1 MLESLITHLNGLL
14 RSDLLRLLKGLF
26 LVFLTL
32 AVLAILFAPAV
43 KPGKVRYRLLR
54 ILIGGALFAMLVYQ
68 STWQITGYMRP
79 EFVKFLRRYNRR
91 PQAAEI
97 QVMRGPLL
105 DCRGMVLAAPI
116 TGDVWGRR
124 YPLGEAAVHPL
135 GYFHSRF
142 GITAVERVCDPEL
155 SGYVADK
162 RMMLSGK
169 AFFTARAEEGA
180 AVTLNL
186 DARLQ
191 RLAYRLMAGRKG
203 AVVIMEP
210 QSGALLAL
218 VSSPGFNPLDPG
230 PATLDERNMPVFNR
244 AIQGRYPPGSVFKIL
259 IAGMALEEKR
269 TPTYF
274 CPAEGYL
281 AAAHTPPIRDSEY
294 YACMRKGTVWSGWGR
309 MNIEEALVHSSNVY
323 FAQLG
328 VGCGTRAFNDIILRS
343 HINKSLTYLK
353 GVSGVLKSSS
363 GEVPQVTRPS
373 QLALLSIG
381 QGEVLTTPLHV
392 ACLTAAVAA
401 GGNLMRP
408 RLLKEDSIDRLETL
422 FSSATASRLSGMM
435 RQVVRA
441 GTGKGADVAGLEV
454 CGKTGTAQVTGGEDH
469 AWFTCFAPQRNPR
482 IVVTVLIERGG
493 FGARTALPVARALL
507 VEADRLGYVR
517 GTRRGAQ

>member
-210 QSGALLAL
+210 RKAVVIANGTT
-218 VSSPGFNPLDPG
+218 VSEVV
-230 PATLDERNMPVFNR
+230 DE
-244 AIQGRYPPGSVFKIL
+244 A
-259 IAGMALEEKR
+259 
-269 TPTYF
+269 
-274 CPAEGYL
+274 
-281 AAAHTPPIRDSEY
+281 SE
-294 YACMRKGTVWSGWGR
+294 AK
-309 MNIEEALVHSSNVY
+309 
-323 FAQLG
+323 
-328 VGCGTRAFNDIILRS
+328 
-343 HINKSLTYLK
+343 
-353 GVSGVLKSSS
+353 
-363 GEVPQVTRPS
+363 
-373 QLALLSIG
+373 
-381 QGEVLTTPLHV
+381 
-392 ACLTAAVAA
+392 
-401 GGNLMRP
+401 
-408 RLLKEDSIDRLETL
+408 
-422 FSSATASRLSGMM
+422 
-435 RQVVRA
+435 
-441 GTGKGADVAGLEV
+441 
-454 CGKTGTAQVTGGEDH
+454 
-469 AWFTCFAPQRNPR
+469 APQ
-482 IVVTVLIERGG
+482 
-493 FGARTALPVARALL
+493 
-507 VEADRLGYVR
+507 
-517 GTRRGAQ
+517 

>member
-1 MLESLITHLNGLL
+1 
-14 RSDLLRLLKGLF
+14 
-26 LVFLTL
+26 
-32 AVLAILFAPAV
+32 
-43 KPGKVRYRLLR
+43 
-54 ILIGGALFAMLVYQ
+54 
-68 STWQITGYMRP
+68 
-79 EFVKFLRRYNRR
+79 
-91 PQAAEI
+91 
-97 QVMRGPLL
+97 
-105 DCRGMVLAAPI
+105 
-116 TGDVWGRR
+116 
-124 YPLGEAAVHPL
+124 
-135 GYFHSRF
+135 
-142 GITAVERVCDPEL
+142 
-155 SGYVADK
+155 
-162 RMMLSGK
+162 
-169 AFFTARAEEGA
+169 
-180 AVTLNL
+180 
-186 DARLQ
+186 
-191 RLAYRLMAGRKG
+191 
-203 AVVIMEP
+203 
-210 QSGALLAL
+210 
-218 VSSPGFNPLDPG
+218 
-230 PATLDERNMPVFNR
+230 
-244 AIQGRYPPGSVFKIL
+244 
-259 IAGMALEEKR
+259 
-269 TPTYF
+269 
-274 CPAEGYL
+274 
-281 AAAHTPPIRDSEY
+281 
-294 YACMRKGTVWSGWGR
+294 

-408 RLLKEDSIDRLETL
+408 RLRKEGSIDRLETL